1 MGMVA
6 VATVSDDG
14 AAQALVELLTEH
26 EIPVDVRSFGTDSYL
41 GTATPQTYEVRV
53 PEDQLDEARSLIR
66 SIDSTPGP
74 SDTKPTDEATTP
86 LDEEPQIAESQDPSD
101 ELPAERSPRLWMV
114 VPLGIVGIVPVGCL
128 YARWPRLG
136 YLLLSIGAGGLLAGL
151 MTGQPRGLVLF
162 ALAKALDLVLAPTL
176 LAITSQRRNQS
187 ERPLRNGLLLSVL
200 CLLAVIGVGLS
211 WQSAQRRSELT
222 KQSSVLFE
230 QAFKQILDGQP
241 PIDEA
246 GQALKFPPVP
256 VGQVHAA
263 LVEYCV
269 TWPQRLRR
277 IIETYVDQRRQWES
291 LDGAPPS
298 ESWSRLRLQDAQ
310 QLCALVTEYQSA
322 WESMVER
329 LQPAFRED
337 HVALELFIGFETAF
351 KGSKGQQ
358 RVNHLVEL
366 MDQQCKLWQAQAQQL
381 ADNKPDEG
389 LEKRAELA
397 AQLGEALNGF

>member
-1 MGMVA
+1 MVA

-53 PEDQLDEARSLIR
+53 PEVQLDEARSLIR

-162 ALAKALDLVLAPTL
+162 AVAKALDLVLAPTL

-277 IIETYVDQRRQWES
+277 RRPRRAGRGQR
-291 LDGAPPS
+291 D
-298 ESWSRLRLQDAQ
+298 
-310 QLCALVTEYQSA
+310 
-322 WESMVER
+322 
-329 LQPAFRED
+329 
-337 HVALELFIGFETAF
+337 
-351 KGSKGQQ
+351 
-358 RVNHLVEL
+358 
-366 MDQQCKLWQAQAQQL
+366 
-381 ADNKPDEG
+381 
-389 LEKRAELA
+389 
-397 AQLGEALNGF
+397 